1 MGAEPQ
7 SRVSVTHV
15 EEAVIPEKMIARSGR
30 AFSPKGNK
38 NKSSHPQG
46 RPGARPRLRDQVFAW
61 EEADAEPEVLGYGLP
76 CENRNSTADA
86 TKGEEAGDADVTAAC
101 GLASPQEGRLQR
113 PDPASQ
119 GGQLQPG
126 ETAMAPQL
134 GWELRKAS
142 GQARREVCSADHQP
156 LHWPG
161 KGRSSRPIAGETST
175 PNTTSPATSS
185 SKKAEQRAGIRQGA
199 TAGGGGGRWPVSAR
213 PGEGPVPQLA

>member
-7 SRVSVTHV
+7 SRVSVTRV
-15 EEAVIPEKMIARSGR
+15 EEAVIPEKTIARSGR

-38 NKSSHPQG
+38 NKSSHTQG
-46 RPGARPRLRDQVFAW
+46 LPGARPRLRDQVFAW

-76 CENRNSTADA
+76 CENRNSTANA

-156 LHWPG
+156 PHWPG

-175 PNTTSPATSS
+175 PPNTTPPPTSS
-185 SKKAEQRAGIRQGA
+185 SKKAGSAR
-199 TAGGGGGRWPVSAR
+199 VSAR
-213 PGEGPVPQLA
+213 GRSRAGGAGGR

>member
-46 RPGARPRLRDQVFAW
+46 QPGAGPRLRDQVFAW
-61 EEADAEPEVLGYGLP
+61 EEAHAEPEELGYGLP
-76 CENRNSTADA
+76 CENRNSTANA

-119 GGQLQPG
+119 GGQLRPG
-126 ETAMAPQL
+126 ETAMAPQP

-156 LHWPG
+156 LPWPG
-161 KGRSSRPIAGETST
+161 KGRSSQPMAGETSIPPT
-175 PNTTSPATSS
+175 PPHPQLPPPRRSGSA
-185 SKKAEQRAGIRQGA
+185 RASARGRPRARG
-199 TAGGGGGRWPVSAR
+199 AGGR
-213 PGEGPVPQLA
+213 